1 MMEKS
6 ELGDPARGNP
16 LLVVKALSRV
26 VSTNTYSMS
35 NKYGTLHWSGADPEI
50 INYQGEG
57 VRRRILF
64 VGGGGE
70 GGVKALFW

>member
-1 MMEKS
+1 MAALSMMEKS

-50 INYQGEG
+50 INYQGERERENC
-57 VRRRILF
+57 VVLLMKFLAI
-64 VGGGGE
+64 
-70 GGVKALFW
+70 